1 MTSEFADMT
10 SSSIFVTFFVS
21 LIKFSYW
28 SKFQA
33 NIVTGSGIMTISF
46 YKGLN
51 RNTEIGYI
59 PVWVLPNIWR
69 LEWFEN
75 TKFGRNDS
83 IKILLNAAK
92 YQGYKFYRC
101 GVIKGKSTGSKIT
114 PTPPISEFFW
124 SFRGYRDI
132 LIFSGGIERDQ
143 WHEIGWEKSAV
154 SSFLKRTQN
163 QVKKMMRRK
172 RTIIMRRNHEFGT
185 EKRMLGNVDFLKINR
200 L

>member
-10 SSSIFVTFFVS
+10 SSSNFLTFFVS

-33 NIVTGSGIMTISF
+33 NFVTGSGIMTISF

-51 RNTEIGYI
+51 RNPEIGYI

-83 IKILLNAAK
+83 NKILLNAAK

-114 PTPPISEFFW
+114 PRPPISESFW
-124 SFRGYRDI
+124 SFQ
-132 LIFSGGIERDQ
+132 GI
-143 WHEIGWEKSAV
+143 
-154 SSFLKRTQN
+154 
-163 QVKKMMRRK
+163 
-172 RTIIMRRNHEFGT
+172 
-185 EKRMLGNVDFLKINR
+185 
-200 L
+200 